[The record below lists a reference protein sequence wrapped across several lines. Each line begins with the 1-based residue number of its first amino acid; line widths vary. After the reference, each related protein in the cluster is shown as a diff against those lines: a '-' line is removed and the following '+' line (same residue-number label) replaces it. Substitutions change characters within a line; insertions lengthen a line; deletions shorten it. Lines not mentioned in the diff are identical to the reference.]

1 MEQKKRPVRKK
12 PSKKTRLLLS
22 SLAKSQCPIKPPSS
36 SSSSSSSCKVQTCG
50 QIPILRARFPPK
62 FRVLV
67 PSSFSRPCP
76 QFQGSLAPTY
86 VLALYSAF
94 PRQEKTF
101 LEEKK
106 QSRRRGKV
114 PKMSFPHSF
123 KFTPQPHFNKEAD
136 PQNTISDEVF
146 LLKNNIFCPSAWGK
160 QTLYCRHIF
169 LALYQNGRCLP
180 PPLHCAIRRRS
191 VPWKQKPPGVPLL
204 IFPSS
209 FCGKRRDVD
218 TNWGLFLSPHFLLP
232 PMGSPIQRG
241 KGKGGGGG
249 GKSNFCARLGFL
261 LLHQGARMENVL
273 DLTTFCANKTF
284 LWQHSG
290 SYV

>member
-106 QSRRRGKV
+106 NSLGEEEKYQR
-114 PKMSFPHSF
+114 
-123 KFTPQPHFNKEAD
+123 
-136 PQNTISDEVF
+136 
-146 LLKNNIFCPSAWGK
+146 CPS
-160 QTLYCRHIF
+160 HI
-169 LALYQNGRCLP
+169 
-180 PPLHCAIRRRS
+180 
-191 VPWKQKPPGVPLL
+191 
-204 IFPSS
+204 
-209 FCGKRRDVD
+209 
-218 TNWGLFLSPHFLLP
+218 LSNLLP
-232 PMGSPIQRG
+232 SLTSI
-241 KGKGGGGG
+241 K
-249 GKSNFCARLGFL
+249 RLILKIPF
-261 LLHQGARMENVL
+261 QMR
-273 DLTTFCANKTF
+273 FSF
-284 LWQHSG
+284 
-290 SYV
+290 